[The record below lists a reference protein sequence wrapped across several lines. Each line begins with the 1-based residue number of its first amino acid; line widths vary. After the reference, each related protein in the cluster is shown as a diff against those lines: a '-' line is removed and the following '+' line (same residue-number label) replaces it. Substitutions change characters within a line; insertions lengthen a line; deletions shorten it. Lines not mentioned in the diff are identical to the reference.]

1 MFIIR
6 GDLRLSTPFF
16 KKVEMGTALW
26 YTDAVFH
33 HLIGRLFYG
42 EFGNAPAGGAEAG
55 GQRLESA
62 EPDCV
67 VYRLDIRPESRNP
80 WGMVHGG
87 ALYTLADDAAG
98 GAAHSDGRHYVTQHG
113 DLHFLDNRAHGTI
126 RAAGRVRR
134 RGRSTVLVDVEIT
147 DEGGA
152 LLATGAFSYFCV
164 DRKRMAERAQE
175 T

>member
-1 MFIIR
+1 MENMET
-6 GDLRLSTPFF
+6 LRLETLKLGANAF
-16 KKVEMGTALW
+16 
-26 YTDAVFH
+26 TDHNF
-33 HLIGRLFYG
+33 I
-42 EFGNAPAGGAEAG
+42 
-55 GQRLESA
+55 RLESA
-62 EPDCV
+62 EADCA

-80 WGMVHGG
+80 FGMVHGG

-98 GAAHSDGRHYVTQHG
+98 TAAHGDGRHYVTQHG

-126 RAAGRVRR
+126 RAVGRVRH

-147 DEGGA
+147 DESGA

-164 DRKRMAERAQE
+164 DRKRMEERARE

>member
-1 MFIIR
+1 MENMET
-6 GDLRLSTPFF
+6 LRLETLKLRANAF
-16 KKVEMGTALW
+16 
-26 YTDAVFH
+26 TDHNF
-33 HLIGRLFYG
+33 I
-42 EFGNAPAGGAEAG
+42 
-55 GQRLESA
+55 RLESA
-62 EPDCV
+62 EADCA

-80 WGMVHGG
+80 FGMVHGG

-126 RAAGRVRR
+126 RAAGRVRH

-147 DEGGA
+147 DESGS

-164 DRKRMAERAQE
+164 DRKRMEERARE

>member
-1 MFIIR
+1 MENMET
-6 GDLRLSTPFF
+6 LRLETLKLGANAF
-16 KKVEMGTALW
+16 
-26 YTDAVFH
+26 TDHNF
-33 HLIGRLFYG
+33 IRM
-42 EFGNAPAGGAEAG
+42 
-55 GQRLESA
+55 ESA
-62 EPDCV
+62 EADCA

-80 WGMVHGG
+80 FGMVHGG

-113 DLHFLDNRAHGTI
+113 DLHFLDIRAHGII
-126 RAAGRVRR
+126 RAAGRVRH

-147 DEGGA
+147 DESGA

-164 DRKRMAERAQE
+164 DRKRMEERARE

>member
-1 MFIIR
+1 MENLET
-6 GDLRLSTPFF
+6 LRL
-16 KKVEMGTALW
+16 EALKLGANAF
-26 YTDAVFH
+26 TDHNF
-33 HLIGRLFYG
+33 I
-42 EFGNAPAGGAEAG
+42 
-55 GQRLESA
+55 RLESA
-62 EPDCV
+62 EADCA

-80 WGMVHGG
+80 FGMVHGG
-87 ALYTLADDAAG
+87 ALYTLADAAAG

-126 RAAGRVRR
+126 RAAGRVRH

-147 DEGGA
+147 DESGA

>member
-1 MFIIR
+1 ME
-6 GDLRLSTPFF
+6 DLEKLRLETLKLGANAF
-16 KKVEMGTALW
+16 
-26 YTDAVFH
+26 TDHNF
-33 HLIGRLFYG
+33 I
-42 EFGNAPAGGAEAG
+42 
-55 GQRLESA
+55 RLESA
-62 EPDCV
+62 EADCA

-80 WGMVHGG
+80 FGMVHGG

-113 DLHFLDNRAHGTI
+113 DLHFLDNRAHGTV

-147 DEGGA
+147 DETGA
-152 LLATGAFSYFCV
+152 LLATGVFTYFCV
-164 DRKRMAERAQE
+164 DRKRMAERAEE

>member
-1 MFIIR
+1 MENMET
-6 GDLRLSTPFF
+6 LRLETLKLGANAF
-16 KKVEMGTALW
+16 
-26 YTDAVFH
+26 TDHNF
-33 HLIGRLFYG
+33 IRM
-42 EFGNAPAGGAEAG
+42 
-55 GQRLESA
+55 ESA
-62 EPDCV
+62 EADCA

-80 WGMVHGG
+80 FGMVHGG

-126 RAAGRVRR
+126 RAAGRVRH

-147 DEGGA
+147 DESGS

-164 DRKRMAERAQE
+164 DRKRMEERARE

>member
-1 MFIIR
+1 MENLET
-6 GDLRLSTPFF
+6 LRL
-16 KKVEMGTALW
+16 EALKLGANAF
-26 YTDAVFH
+26 TDHNF
-33 HLIGRLFYG
+33 I
-42 EFGNAPAGGAEAG
+42 
-55 GQRLESA
+55 RLESA

-113 DLHFLDNRAHGTI
+113 DLHFLDNRAHGTL
-126 RAAGRVRR
+126 RATGRVRH
-134 RGRSTVLVDVEIT
+134 RGRATVLVDVEIT
-147 DEGGA
+147 DGAGA
-152 LLATGAFSYFCV
+152 LLATGASSYFCV
-164 DRKRMAERAQE
+164 DRKRMAERAEE

>member
-1 MFIIR
+1 MENMKT
-6 GDLRLSTPFF
+6 LRLETLKLGANAF
-16 KKVEMGTALW
+16 
-26 YTDAVFH
+26 TDHNF
-33 HLIGRLFYG
+33 I
-42 EFGNAPAGGAEAG
+42 
-55 GQRLESA
+55 RLESA
-62 EPDCV
+62 EADCA

-80 WGMVHGG
+80 FGMVHGG

-126 RAAGRVRR
+126 RAAGRVRH

-147 DEGGA
+147 DESGS

-164 DRKRMAERAQE
+164 DRKRMEERARE